1 MKRIFETATE
11 AKTVPLVR
19 RHPYTSGQTFLK
31 GAVLVRNAAGTVE
44 EGGTD
49 PTSII
54 GVALERAGSG
64 LGHEVDFDS
73 QVSVK
78 TGVEN
83 KVSYAVAKNQVFS
96 GRGVN
101 PNSSTDPVIPQVT
114 HIGENYGIV
123 KTGDGSWAID
133 FSDTTNTRVVITGI
147 LPEIDAFLF
156 KFLDTAVAE

>member
-31 GAVLVRNAAGTVE
+31 GAVLIRNAAGTVE
-44 EGGTD
+44 EGGGD
-49 PTSII
+49 PTDII

-101 PNSSTDPVIPQVT
+101 SGTDPVIPQVT
-114 HIGENYGIV
+114 HIGESYGVV

-133 FSDTTNTRVVITGI
+133 FADITNTRVVITGI